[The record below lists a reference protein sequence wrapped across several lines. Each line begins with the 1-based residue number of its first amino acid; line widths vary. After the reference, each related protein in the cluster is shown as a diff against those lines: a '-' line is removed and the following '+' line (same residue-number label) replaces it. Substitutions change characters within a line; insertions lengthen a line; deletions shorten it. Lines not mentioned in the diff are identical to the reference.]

1 MMKSRSA
8 FKWRSGSSI
17 LNHKETKMSDLLD
30 NKEEAQKA
38 VVEWLTKKAKT
49 KSKFYIKDFY
59 KIFPDDKPRMIKKV
73 VNKMVEDEILE
84 FWSSGSTTMYGLKG
98 GGIQHSSEG
107 ES

>member
-1 MMKSRSA
+1 
-8 FKWRSGSSI
+8 
-17 LNHKETKMSDLLD
+17 MSDLLD
-30 NKEEAQKA
+30 DKEAATKA
-38 VVEWLTKKAKT
+38 VVDWLNKKAKT

-98 GGIQHSSEG
+98 AGIQHASEG
-107 ES
+107 EK